1 MPYRTFCLVLWLVL
15 CAVAST
21 VYVASHS
28 IRAVVVTTLDCSLL
42 LQLGYFASVLFLIW
56 RTGYASRAC
65 KNGAF
70 RSLQENRMAP
80 DDNEVGN
87 GSSDMPQRV
96 AMGRMLRLR

>member
-1 MPYRTFCLVLWLVL
+1 MTYRTFCLVLWLVL

-42 LQLGYFASVLFLIW
+42 LQLGYFASVLFLVW
-56 RTGYASRAC
+56 RSGCASRAC

-70 RSLQENRMAP
+70 RSLPKNRLAP
-80 DDNEVGN
+80 NDNEVGD
-87 GSSDMPQRV
+87 GSSGMPQRV
-96 AMGRMLRLR
+96 AMDRMLRLR